1 MKAILG
7 GVAAAALLP
16 VAAGLALVAV
26 LTGGVGTSTVCPAST
41 VAYVAA
47 AAGFSGED
55 QPIAVA
61 VAQAE
66 SGGDPNA
73 THLNGNGTT
82 DFGLWQINS
91 VHVALLAMGD
101 WRDPAANARM
111 AYAVWQQSGWRA
123 WSTYKSGTYRKY
135 LDGCAVTL
143 PAVGLVGQFLAVATA
158 QVGSPYVWGGTSLS
172 SPPGAGNGRLD
183 CSGLIYASWAQ
194 VLGHALPVR
203 TADQMYH
210 GSVPVA
216 NGQEQPGDLG
226 FSEFTSLGGEAVHV
240 AHVWIVVRPGLA
252 MEASYPGRD
261 LAERSY
267 DALSEGVIFG
277 RLPAAMVGV

>member
-1 MKAILG
+1 MKVILG

-26 LTGGVGTSTVCPAST
+26 LSGSATATACPGST

-47 AAGFSGED
+47 AAGFTGD
-55 QPIAVA
+55 DLPIAVA

-66 SGGDPNA
+66 SGGNPSA

-91 VHVALLAMGD
+91 VHVAILALGD
-101 WRDPAANARM
+101 WRNPSTNARM
-111 AYAVWQQSGWRA
+111 AYAVWQESGWR
-123 WSTYKSGTYRKY
+123 STYNSGAYRRY
-135 LDGCAVTL
+135 LDGCAAAPPISGCVSE
-143 PAVGLVGQFLAVATA
+143 FLAVATA
-158 QVGSPYVWGGTSLS
+158 QMGSPYVWGGTTLS

-183 CSGLIYASWAQ
+183 CSGLIYASWAE
-194 VLGHALPVR
+194 VLGHDLPVR

-210 GSVPVA
+210 ASVPVPS
-216 NGQEQPGDLG
+216 GQEQPGDLG
-226 FSEFTSLGGEAVHV
+226 FSEFTSLAGDAVHA

-252 MEASYPGRD
+252 MEASYPGQD
-261 LAERSY
+261 LAERRY
-267 DALSEGVIFG
+267 NAASEGVIFG
-277 RLPAAMVGV
+277 RLTAAVLGN